1 MKRFL
6 CIGAT
11 PSVFRHSFQVSCA
24 TVNIHCDFYVSY
36 NWKNGVHR
44 SAWSLKFAV
53 TDGNRGVMWQSKCL
67 FPIFLLAR
75 SHVELRNMGCPLVSF
90 LHSNTRCFWST
101 SQSNKVWVSVSCIA
115 VLLMGF
121 IPILDSYQKNR
132 TLIPVMNVMS
142 VKFLDANPP
151 KMSSVMNMSS
161 FIFYVLRLW
170 GRLLW
175 VGFRGCCWAYY
186 DKQGLTADQK
196 DTIIFWMSSSNRSCT
211 NSCAHILYDVWN
223 ICLHLLQGSF
233 DRNVA

>member
-1 MKRFL
+1 MTSLQVLRGSKNFLSNPDFVHLPSFLTRYRLLTWDRKEARFMPMKRFL

-53 TDGNRGVMWQSKCL
+53 TDGNRGVMWQCKCL

-170 GRLLW
+170 GRLQ
-175 VGFRGCCWAYY
+175 V
-186 DKQGLTADQK
+186 
-196 DTIIFWMSSSNRSCT
+196 
-211 NSCAHILYDVWN
+211 
-223 ICLHLLQGSF
+223 
-233 DRNVA
+233 